1 MDINILQAIFFWNG
15 PVVKDF
21 FDPISKPKLKSFD
34 ACNTVTKL
42 KTAQGQIIQYREQG
56 DLAFKLLIKAQD
68 LDHPVSIEELMTY
81 SLTSVPHALGTP
93 DGFMNKTEK
102 SKAVRFLLKDVE
114 SEDIPRQDKSIFAID
129 DGNARLYWLIELP
142 NTFGEI
148 TLKILNQLPKHIDV
162 CFSTDMYYDQSIK
175 SQERMRRGESE
186 NLLIKGTKTGVLLTS
201 KPFSIIQKTR
211 HNCLKTWTTK

>member
-1 MDINILQAIFFWNG
+1 MDINILQAIFFMEERVIKNG
-15 PVVKDF
+15 PDVKDF
-21 FDPISKPKLKSFD
+21 FEPISKPKLKSFD

-102 SKAVRFLLKDVE
+102 SKAVTFLFFRYSFETCHL
-114 SEDIPRQDKSIFAID
+114 
-129 DGNARLYWLIELP
+129 
-142 NTFGEI
+142 
-148 TLKILNQLPKHIDV
+148 LNI
-162 CFSTDMYYDQSIK
+162 
-175 SQERMRRGESE
+175 
-186 NLLIKGTKTGVLLTS
+186 
-201 KPFSIIQKTR
+201 R
-211 HNCLKTWTTK
+211 HHHPY